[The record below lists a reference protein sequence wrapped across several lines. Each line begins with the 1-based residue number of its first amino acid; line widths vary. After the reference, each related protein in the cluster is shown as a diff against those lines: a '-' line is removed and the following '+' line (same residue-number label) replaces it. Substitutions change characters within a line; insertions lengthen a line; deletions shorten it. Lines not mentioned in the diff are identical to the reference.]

1 MNEALEEVFRRE
13 KGRVVGGL
21 VRFLGSLDAAEEAFQ
36 DAAVAALDDWPRH
49 GVPASPGAW
58 LTRVARNRALDE
70 ARHRRVVAEKAPLLV
85 EDAVVQP
92 DALASIHD
100 DALRLIF
107 TCCHPA
113 LTLESRVALTLKVVL
128 GMTIE
133 EIARA
138 FLSPE
143 KTVAQRIVRAKKT
156 IEEAGVPYEVPEA
169 SERPERLGAVL
180 AVVHLFF
187 NEGHTARRG
196 PLVRVDL
203 QREALRLARDLSELM
218 PTEAEPFGLFALVA
232 FSLARVETR
241 TDAAGDLVPLA
252 EQDRA
257 RWDRRMI
264 KEGLMALS
272 RARRLGGAGRYVL
285 EAEIAACHATAPDLE
300 RTEWTRILAA
310 YDALA
315 ALDPSPVIALNR
327 AVALSRVA
335 GAAEALAALEQL
347 AGALDAYH
355 HFHVVRA
362 DLQERAGQTPVWA
375 LERALA
381 LVTNES
387 ERRWI
392 ERRLRSVRGPEGERT

>member
-1 MNEALEEVFRRE
+1 MNEALEDVFRRE

-21 VRFLGSLDAAEEAFQ
+21 VRFVGSLDAAEEAFQ
-36 DAAVAALDDWPRH
+36 EAALAALDDWPKH
-49 GVPASPGAW
+49 GVPVSPGAW
-58 LTRVARNRALDE
+58 LTRVARNHALDQ
-70 ARHRRVVAEKAPLLV
+70 ARHRRVIAEKAPLLV
-85 EDAVVQP
+85 EDGVVQP
-92 DALASIHD
+92 DALATIHD

-128 GMTIE
+128 GMTVE

-156 IEEAGVPYEVPEA
+156 IEEARAPYEVPEA
-169 SERPERLGAVL
+169 SERPERLAAVL
-180 AVVHLFF
+180 AVVHLLF

-196 PLVRVDL
+196 ALVRVDL

-241 TDAAGDLVPLA
+241 TDVAGDLVPLA

-300 RTEWTRILAA
+300 RTEWARILSA
-310 YDALA
+310 YDALTA
-315 ALDPSPVIALNR
+315 IDASPVIALNR

-335 GAAEALAALEQL
+335 GVVQGLAALDGIAEALD
-347 AGALDAYH
+347 GYH
-355 HFHVVRA
+355 HFHAVRA
-362 DLQERAGQTPVWA
+362 DLLERAGRSPVA
-375 LERALA
+375 SLERALA
-381 LVTNES
+381 LATNES
-387 ERRWI
+387 ERRWLVK
-392 ERRLRSVRGPEGERT
+392 RLEAARGERAERM